1 MRPAGTFVDSE
12 KVLLMCGHFCYNS
25 GSFWPRWH
33 PQQSQ
38 KKEAIILWTK
48 PQSLSAGLATIVLF
62 FLVFLT
68 GCSNQPIAIVNGSRI
83 TRKEFYDRLEQAA
96 GQRVLADLIARRML
110 ADAFNKSGLTLTE
123 QEINAEME
131 KIKKQAPSE
140 AEWLRYLQSQG
151 MTEQDFRD
159 FVAFNLKVKKLAE
172 KDVKVTE
179 EALRKHFEKYR
190 ELFNQ
195 PETVRLA
202 EIVVNDKA
210 RAEQIYAQLQNP
222 KANFE
227 NLARQYSISTFTR
240 ERGGLRGEEVLAN
253 LQPEALRKAV
263 QGLKEGQIT
272 RPIAADNVYYI
283 LKLVSR
289 KPAQKAVYEKVKD
302 KVREHYMFT
311 HAKDVNEMIE
321 ELRKQAIVRIL
332 DPKYQEMNRL
342 FGPPQALPTFGPTES
357 KTSPAPGG
365 AKAAPSGEKSAPAPQ
380 STGGGDKGAPAG
392 K

>member
-1 MRPAGTFVDSE
+1 M
-12 KVLLMCGHFCYNS
+12 
-25 GSFWPRWH
+25 
-33 PQQSQ
+33 
-38 KKEAIILWTK
+38 WTK

-62 FLVFLT
+62 FLVFVT

-110 ADAFNKSGLTLTE
+110 ADAFNKSGLSLTE

-222 KANFE
+222 KTNFE

-302 KVREHYMFT
+302 KVREHYMYT
-311 HAKDVNEMIE
+311 RAKDVNEMIE

-342 FGPPQALPTFGPTES
+342 FGPPQALPTFGPAES
-357 KTSPAPGG
+357 KTSSAPGG
-365 AKAAPSGEKSAPAPQ
+365 AKAAPGGENTAPATATN
-380 STGGGDKGAPAG
+380 SGDKGAPAS